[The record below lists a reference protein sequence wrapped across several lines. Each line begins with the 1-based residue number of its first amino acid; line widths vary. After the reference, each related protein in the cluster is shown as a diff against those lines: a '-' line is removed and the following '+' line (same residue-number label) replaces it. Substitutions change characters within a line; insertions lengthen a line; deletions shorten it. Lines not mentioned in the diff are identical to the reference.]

1 MFHSRIFS
9 RSHISNYA
17 SSLRSRIARQQ
28 QLCSAP
34 SPTPP
39 SASSRFWKWTTEQRP
54 DWKLDNKEKAV
65 AFVVFGVTGT
75 TSVTLIRPLLT
86 DLLGIQGSMIDG
98 PWSYRIGSLLLVSN
112 MYAITLF
119 TLGTLAGRH
128 AFFGKMSFKILGRF
142 FPKKFLE
149 KVVCEPARVK
159 IANSAKKL

>member
-1 MFHSRIFS
+1 M
-9 RSHISNYA
+9 
-17 SSLRSRIARQQ
+17 
-28 QLCSAP
+28 
-34 SPTPP
+34 
-39 SASSRFWKWTTEQRP
+39 
-54 DWKLDNKEKAV
+54 